1 MTTPTPPKILLV
13 DDEPDAEDL
22 FRQRFRR
29 KIKQGE
35 IEFFYAP
42 NGIAA
47 LDLLKNN
54 PDVDVVVTDINMPE
68 MDGLTL
74 LRKVKEQHLPA
85 RIIVMSAYGDMGN
98 IRAAMNSGAFD
109 FITKPVD
116 FTDLDLTLAK
126 TFEEVTLIKEGMS
139 AKTQLIGAEEARER
153 AEQSRKFKEQFLAN
167 MSHEI
172 RTPMNAVVGMTNLL
186 LKTDPST
193 QQLKYLKAIKQSADN
208 LIVIINDILD
218 LSKIEAGRLEFEAV
232 DFDLAEAIDGVANTI
247 MFKSDERGLYLNIN
261 IEEGIPPILVGDPVR
276 LNQILLNLASNAVK
290 FTEQG
295 GITINVT
302 KGETVNDKINIKFSV
317 VDTGIGIPADRLDAI
332 FESFS
337 QADSTTTRKFGG
349 TGLGLTISKQLVELQ
364 GGHIG
369 VSSIVGQGTT
379 FYFDLSFAPGNAQE
393 AHIGHQKPEG
403 FSAKNVRVLLAEDN
417 AFNQIVA
424 QDTLESMFEGITVV
438 VVENG
443 KLAVERLET
452 EHFDLVLMDLNMP
465 VMNGLEATRAIRKL
479 GSEKRNTLIM
489 AMTASATQEAIQEC
503 IDAGMNDYISKP
515 FVPDELE
522 EKITTLLVSIP
533 NSAVNNNSIPQDAP
547 KHSQPEEL
555 HILVVDD
562 NDFNQM
568 VAQDTLSTLFPHAK
582 IDEALNGKVA
592 CDKIAT
598 GNYSLILMDI
608 NMPVM
613 GGHEATVYIRTQMP
627 APKNATPI
635 MAMTANVEKFEVD
648 KCLESGM
655 NDYISKP
662 FDPDVLKDKIHRL
675 TSKTQ
680 PA

>member
-1 MTTPTPPKILLV
+1 MITTIPKILLV
-13 DDEPDAEDL
+13 DDELDAEDL

-29 KIKQGE
+29 KIRQGE
-35 IEFFYAP
+35 LEFFYAP
-42 NGIAA
+42 NGLVA
-47 LDLLKNN
+47 LELLSNN
-54 PDVDVVVTDINMPE
+54 PEIDVVVTDINMPE

-74 LRKVKEQHLPA
+74 LRKVKEQSLPA

-116 FTDLDLTLAK
+116 FNDLDLTLNK
-126 TFEEVTLIKEGMS
+126 TLEEVSLIKEGML
-139 AKTQLIGAEEARER
+139 AKNQLVGAEEARER

-218 LSKIEAGRLEFEAV
+218 ISKIEAGRLEFEAV
-232 DFDLAEAIDGVANTI
+232 DFSLAEAIDGVANTI
-247 MFKSDERGLYLNIN
+247 MFKSDEKGLYLNIN
-261 IEEGIPPILVGDPVR
+261 IEEGIPPVLIGDPVR

-290 FTEQG
+290 FTESG

-302 KGETVNDKINIKFSV
+302 QGETVNGKINIKFNV
-317 VDTGIGIPADRLDAI
+317 VDTGIGIPEDRLDAI

-379 FYFDLSFAPGNAQE
+379 FYFELAFAPGNAQE
-393 AHIGHQKPEG
+393 AHASHLKPEG
-403 FSAKNVRVLLAEDN
+403 FSGKGVKILLAEDN

-424 QDTLESMFEGITVV
+424 QDTLEGMFEGIKVD

-443 KLAVERLET
+443 KLAIEQLTR
-452 EHFDLVLMDLNMP
+452 EHYDLILMDLNMP
-465 VMNGLEATRAIRKL
+465 IMNGLEATRAIRKL
-479 GSEKRNTLIM
+479 DSDKKHTLIM

-522 EKITTLLVSIP
+522 EKITALLVS
-533 NSAVNNNSIPQDAP
+533 AAKNNKTEVAP
-547 KHSQPEEL
+547 KPAEQKEL

-582 IDEALNGKVA
+582 IDEALNGQIA
-592 CDKIAT
+592 CDKIAA

-613 GGHEATVYIRTQMP
+613 GGHEATQFIRNKMA

-662 FDPDVLKDKIHRL
+662 FDPEVLKEKIHKL
-675 TSKTQ
+675 TNIAQ
-680 PA
+680 LA

>member
-1 MTTPTPPKILLV
+1 MITAIPKILLV

-29 KIKQGE
+29 RIKQGE
-35 IEFFYAP
+35 LEFFYAP
-42 NGIAA
+42 NGLVA
-47 LDLLKNN
+47 LEILGNN
-54 PDVDVVVTDINMPE
+54 PEIDVVITDINMPE

-74 LRKVKEQHLPA
+74 LRKVKEQNLPA

-116 FTDLDLTLAK
+116 FNDLDLTLNK
-126 TFEEVTLIKEGMS
+126 TLEEVKLIKEGMS
-139 AKTQLIGAEEARER
+139 AKTQLVGAEEARER

-186 LKTDPST
+186 LKTDPT
-193 QQLKYLKAIKQSADN
+193 ALQMKYLKAIKQSADN

-218 LSKIEAGRLEFEAV
+218 ISKIEAGRLEFEAV
-232 DFDLAEAIDGVANTI
+232 DFSLAETIDGVANTV
-247 MFKSDERGLYLNIN
+247 MFKSDEKGLYLNIN
-261 IEEGIPPILVGDPVR
+261 IADGIPPVLVGDPVR

-290 FTEQG
+290 FTESG

-302 KGETVNDKINIKFSV
+302 QGAAQDGKVNIKFSV
-317 VDTGIGIPADRLDAI
+317 VDTGIGIPEDRLDAI

-349 TGLGLTISKQLVELQ
+349 TGLGLTICKQLVELQ
-364 GGHIG
+364 GGNIG
-369 VSSIVGQGTT
+369 VSSVVGQGTT
-379 FYFDLSFAPGNAQE
+379 FYFDLDFAPGNAQSATIE
-393 AHIGHQKPEG
+393 HQKHER
-403 FSAKNVRVLLAEDN
+403 FSGKGLKILLAEDN

-424 QDTLESMFEGITVV
+424 QDTLEGMFEGIVIDI
-438 VVENG
+438 VENG
-443 KLAVERLET
+443 KLAVERVAR
-452 EHFDLVLMDLNMP
+452 EHYDLVLMDLNMP
-465 VMNGLEATRAIRKL
+465 VLNGLDATRAIRKL
-479 GSEKRNTLIM
+479 DTEKKKTLVM

-515 FVPDELE
+515 FVPEELE
-522 EKITTLLVSIP
+522 EKITALLVSASNKTIP
-533 NSAVNNNSIPQDAP
+533 EAASKPSEP
-547 KHSQPEEL
+547 KNL

-568 VAQDTLSTLFPHAK
+568 VAQDTLSTLFPSAK
-582 IDEALNGKVA
+582 IDEALNGKIA
-592 CDKIAT
+592 CEKIAA
-598 GNYSLILMDI
+598 GNYSLVLMDI

-613 GGHEATVYIRTQMP
+613 GGHEATQYIRNQIP
-627 APKNATPI
+627 SPKNNIPI

-662 FDPDVLKDKIHRL
+662 FDPDVLKEKIHRL
-675 TSKTQ
+675 TNTTQ

>member
-1 MTTPTPPKILLV
+1 MTTTTPPKILLV
-13 DDEPDAEDL
+13 DDEPDAEEL

-29 KIKQGE
+29 KIRQGE
-35 IEFFYAP
+35 MEFFYAP
-42 NGIAA
+42 NGLAA
-47 LDLLKNN
+47 LEKLKET
-54 PDVDVVVTDINMPE
+54 PDIDVVITDINMPE

-74 LRKVKEQHLPA
+74 LRKVKEQNLPA

-116 FTDLDLTLAK
+116 FHDLELTLAK
-126 TFEEVTLIKEGMS
+126 TLEEVGLIKDGLN
-139 AKTQLIGAEEARER
+139 AKNQLVGAEEARER

-186 LKTDPST
+186 LKTDTTPL
-193 QQLKYLKAIKQSADN
+193 QLKYLKAIKQSADN

-232 DFDLAEAIDGVANTI
+232 DFSLANAIQGVVDTI
-247 MFKSDERGLYLNIN
+247 MFKTEEKGLYLKTN
-261 IEEGIPPILVGDPVR
+261 IEESLPSIVVGDPVR

-290 FTEQG
+290 FTEIG
-295 GITINVT
+295 GVTMNVSRGST
-302 KGETVNDKINIKFSV
+302 HNGKTNIKFSV
-317 VDTGIGIPADRLDAI
+317 TDTGIGIPEDRLDAI

-349 TGLGLTISKQLVELQ
+349 TGLGLTISKQLVEMQ

-369 VSSIVGQGTT
+369 VTSIVGTGTT
-379 FYFDLSFAPGNAQE
+379 FFFELPFAEGKLREELDNVTSKGTLSGNGI
-393 AHIGHQKPEG
+393 HI
-403 FSAKNVRVLLAEDN
+403 LLAEDN

-424 QDTLESMFEGITVV
+424 QDTLESMFPGISID

-443 KLAVERLET
+443 KQAIDKLQQRNYN
-452 EHFDLVLMDLNMP
+452 LVLMDLNMP
-465 VMNGLEATRAIRKL
+465 VMGGLEATRAIRLLDGPRK
-479 GSEKRNTLIM
+479 ETLIM

-503 IDAGMNDYISKP
+503 IEAGMNDYISKP
-515 FVPDELE
+515 FVPEELE
-522 EKITTLLVSIP
+522 AKITKLLSDTILNETEISFEP
-533 NSAVNNNSIPQDAP
+533 NEQ
-547 KHSQPEEL
+547 L

-568 VAQDTLSTLFPHAK
+568 VAQDTLNTLFPSAV
-582 IDEALNGKVA
+582 IDEALNGKIA
-592 CDKIAT
+592 CDKVAN
-598 GNYSLILMDI
+598 GNYDLVLMDI

-613 GGHEATVYIRTQMP
+613 SGHEATRYIRTELP
-627 APKNATPI
+627 ASCNNVPI

-662 FDPDVLKDKIHRL
+662 FDPDLLKQKIQKL
-675 TSKTQ
+675 TSK
-680 PA
+680 PEAA

>member
-1 MTTPTPPKILLV
+1 MITAIPKILLV

-29 KIKQGE
+29 RIKQGE
-35 IEFFYAP
+35 LEFFYAP
-42 NGIAA
+42 NGLVA
-47 LDLLKNN
+47 LELLGNN
-54 PDVDVVVTDINMPE
+54 PEIDVVITDINMPE

-74 LRKVKEQHLPA
+74 LRKVKEQNLPA

-116 FTDLDLTLAK
+116 FNDLDLTLNK
-126 TFEEVTLIKEGMS
+126 TLEEVKLIKEGMS
-139 AKTQLIGAEEARER
+139 AKTQLVGAEEARER

-186 LKTDPST
+186 LKTEPT
-193 QQLKYLKAIKQSADN
+193 ALQIKYLKAIKQSADN

-218 LSKIEAGRLEFEAV
+218 ISKIEAGRLEFESV
-232 DFDLAEAIDGVANTI
+232 DFALAETIDGVANTV
-247 MFKSDERGLYLNIN
+247 MFKSDEKGIYLKIN
-261 IEEGIPPILVGDPVR
+261 IAEGIPPVLVGDPVR

-290 FTEQG
+290 FTESG

-302 KGETVNDKINIKFSV
+302 QGTTQNGKVNIKFSV
-317 VDTGIGIPADRLDAI
+317 VDTGIGIPEDRLDAI

-349 TGLGLTISKQLVELQ
+349 TGLGLTICKQLVELQ

-369 VSSIVGQGTT
+369 VSSILGQGTT
-379 FYFDLSFAPGNAQE
+379 FYFDLDFAPGNAQSATIE
-393 AHIGHQKPEG
+393 HQKHER
-403 FSAKNVRVLLAEDN
+403 FSGKGLRILLAEDN

-424 QDTLESMFEGITVV
+424 QDTLEGMFEGIVIDI
-438 VVENG
+438 VENG
-443 KLAVERLET
+443 KLAVERVAK
-452 EHFDLVLMDLNMP
+452 EHYDLVLMDLNMP
-465 VMNGLEATRAIRKL
+465 ILNGLDATRAIRKL
-479 GSEKRNTLIM
+479 DTDKKNTLVM

-503 IDAGMNDYISKP
+503 IDSGMNDYISKP
-515 FVPDELE
+515 FVPEELE
-522 EKITTLLVSIP
+522 EKITALLI
-533 NSAVNNNSIPQDAP
+533 SATNKS
-547 KHSQPEEL
+547 KPEAALKSAESKDL

-568 VAQDTLSTLFPHAK
+568 VAQDTLSTLFPSAK
-582 IDEALNGKVA
+582 IDEALNGKIA
-592 CDKIAT
+592 CEKIAT
-598 GNYSLILMDI
+598 GNYSLVLMDI

-613 GGHEATVYIRTQMP
+613 GGHEATQFIRNQIP
-627 APKNATPI
+627 SPKNNIPI

-662 FDPDVLKDKIHRL
+662 FDPDVLKEKIHKL
-675 TSKTQ
+675 TNAIQ

>member
-1 MTTPTPPKILLV
+1 MITTTPKILLV
-13 DDEPDAEDL
+13 DDELDAEDL

-35 IEFFYAP
+35 LEFFYAP
-42 NGIAA
+42 NGLVA
-47 LDLLKNN
+47 LELLRNN
-54 PDVDVVVTDINMPE
+54 PEIDVVITDINMPE

-74 LRKVKEQHLPA
+74 LRKVKEQNLPA

-116 FTDLDLTLAK
+116 FNDLDLTLNK
-126 TFEEVTLIKEGMS
+126 TLEEVSLIKEGMS
-139 AKTQLIGAEEARER
+139 AKTQLVGAEEARER

-232 DFDLAEAIDGVANTI
+232 DFSLAEAIEGVANTI
-247 MFKSDERGLYLNIN
+247 TFKSDEKDLYLNIN
-261 IEEGIPPILVGDPVR
+261 IEPGLPPILVGDPVR

-290 FTEQG
+290 FTERG
-295 GITINVT
+295 GITINVAQ
-302 KGETVNDKINIKFSV
+302 GETVNGKINIKFSV
-317 VDTGIGIPADRLDAI
+317 VDTGIGIPEDRLDAI

-337 QADSTTTRKFGG
+337 QADSSTTRKFGG

-364 GGHIG
+364 GGRIG

-379 FYFDLSFAPGNAQE
+379 FYFELAFAPGDAQLE
-393 AHIGHQKPEG
+393 HASHKRAEG
-403 FSAKNVRVLLAEDN
+403 FSGKGVKILLAEDN

-424 QDTLESMFEGITVV
+424 QDTLESMFEGIKVDI
-438 VVENG
+438 VENG
-443 KLAVERLET
+443 KLAVDRVEKEAY
-452 EHFDLVLMDLNMP
+452 DLVLMDLNMP
-465 VMNGLEATRAIRKL
+465 IMNGLEAARAIRKL
-479 GSEKRNTLIM
+479 DSDKKYTLIM

-522 EKITTLLVSIP
+522 EKITALLVS
-533 NSAVNNNSIPQDAP
+533 AAENNKAEVAP
-547 KHSQPEEL
+547 KPAKQKEL

-568 VAQDTLSTLFPHAK
+568 VAQDTLSTLFPDAK
-582 IDEALNGKVA
+582 IDEALNGQIA
-592 CDKIAT
+592 CDKIAA

-613 GGHEATVYIRTQMP
+613 GGHEATQYIRTQMTS
-627 APKNATPI
+627 PKNATPI

-662 FDPDVLKDKIHRL
+662 FDPDVLKEKIHRL
-675 TSKTQ
+675 TNTTQ

>member
-1 MTTPTPPKILLV
+1 MTTVTPPKVLLV

-29 KIKQGE
+29 KIRQGE
-35 IEFFYAP
+35 VEFFYAP
-42 NGIAA
+42 NGLAA
-47 LDLLKNN
+47 LEQLKTT
-54 PDVDVVVTDINMPE
+54 PDIDVVITDINMPE

-74 LRKVKEQHLPA
+74 LRKVKEQNLPA

-116 FTDLDLTLAK
+116 FHDLELTLAK
-126 TFEEVTLIKEGMS
+126 TLEEVGLIKEGMH
-139 AKTQLIGAEEARER
+139 AKTRLVGAEEARER

-186 LKTDPST
+186 LKTDTTPV
-193 QQLKYLKAIKQSADN
+193 QLKYLKAIKQSADN

-232 DFDLAEAIDGVANTI
+232 DFSLANSIQGVVDTI
-247 MFKSDERGLYLNIN
+247 MFKTEEKGLYLKTN
-261 IEEGIPPILVGDPVR
+261 IEEGLPSIIVGDPVR

-290 FTEQG
+290 FTESG
-295 GITINVT
+295 GITMNVT
-302 KGETVNDKINIKFSV
+302 KGETKDGKTNIKFSV
-317 VDTGIGIPADRLDAI
+317 VDTGIGIPEDRLDAI

-349 TGLGLTISKQLVELQ
+349 TGLGLTISKQLVEMQ

-369 VSSIVGQGTT
+369 VSSIVGTGTT
-379 FYFDLSFAPGNAQE
+379 FYFELPFAEGKEQLDTGTKTTQGTFSGNG
-393 AHIGHQKPEG
+393 I
-403 FSAKNVRVLLAEDN
+403 SILLAEDN

-424 QDTLESMFEGITVV
+424 QDTLESMFPGITVD

-443 KLAVERLET
+443 KHAIEKLQQ
-452 EHFDLVLMDLNMP
+452 HSYNLVLMDLNMP
-465 VMNGLEATRAIRKL
+465 IMGGLEATRAIRLLNGPQKD
-479 GSEKRNTLIM
+479 TLIM

-503 IDAGMNDYISKP
+503 MDAGMNDYISKP
-515 FVPDELE
+515 FVPEELE
-522 EKITTLLVSIP
+522 AKITKLLSNTPRTEVEVNFEP
-533 NSAVNNNSIPQDAP
+533 NEQ
-547 KHSQPEEL
+547 L

-568 VAQDTLSTLFPHAK
+568 VAQDTLNTLFPTAK
-582 IDEALNGKVA
+582 IDEALNGKIA
-592 CDKIAT
+592 CDKVAN
-598 GNYSLILMDI
+598 GNYDLVLMDI

-613 GGHEATVYIRTQMP
+613 GGHEATRYIRAELPDTC
-627 APKNATPI
+627 KNVPI
-635 MAMTANVEKFEVD
+635 MAMTANVEKFEVE

-662 FDPDVLKDKIHRL
+662 FDPDVLKQKILQL
-675 TSKTQ
+675 TSKTE

>member
-1 MTTPTPPKILLV
+1 MTTQTPRKILLV

-22 FRQRFRR
+22 FKQRFRR
-29 KIKQGE
+29 KIRQGE
-35 IEFFYAP
+35 LELFYAN
-42 NGIAA
+42 NGLAA
-47 LDLLKNN
+47 LQLLSEQ
-54 PDVDVVVTDINMPE
+54 PDVDVVITDINMPE

-74 LRKVKEQHLPA
+74 LRKVKEQNLPV

-116 FTDLDLTLAK
+116 FHDLELTLNK
-126 TFEEVTLIKEGMS
+126 TLEEVQIIKEGRN
-139 AKTQLIGAEEARER
+139 AKYQLVNAEEARDR

-186 LKTDPST
+186 LKTELNP
-193 QQLKYLKAIKQSADN
+193 QQHKYLKAIKQSADN

-232 DFDLAEAIDGVANTI
+232 DFSLAEAIEGVANTI
-247 MFKSDERGLYLNIN
+247 MFKSDEKGLYLNTEIDEA
-261 IEEGIPPILVGDPVR
+261 IAPILKGDPVR
-276 LNQILLNLASNAVK
+276 LNQILLNLAGNAVK
-290 FTEQG
+290 FTESG
-295 GITINVT
+295 GITIKVT
-302 KGETVNDKINIKFSV
+302 LEGFDNDKAKIQFTV
-317 VDTGIGIPADRLDAI
+317 TDTGIGIPEDRLDAI

-337 QADSTTTRKFGG
+337 QADSSTTRKFGG

-369 VSSIVGQGTT
+369 VNSTVGVGTT
-379 FYFDLSFAPGNAQE
+379 FYFQLAFA
-393 AHIGHQKPEG
+393 IG
-403 FSAKNVRVLLAEDN
+403 SAKQETTTVAVDGFALKDLRILLAEDN

-424 QDTLESMFEGITVV
+424 QDTLETMFAGVRVDIA
-438 VVENG
+438 ENG
-443 KLAVERLET
+443 KLAVEKLQQA
-452 EHFDLVLMDLNMP
+452 HYHLVLMDINMP

-479 GSEKRNTLIM
+479 STEKKDTLVM

-503 IDAGMNDYISKP
+503 MEAGMNDYISKP
-515 FVPDELE
+515 FVP
-522 EKITTLLVSIP
+522 
-533 NSAVNNNSIPQDAP
+533 
-547 KHSQPEEL
+547 EEL
-555 HILVVDD
+555 QAKISALLSARFSATGETKKLDTAPPAPNTPLKILVVDD

-568 VAQDTLSTLFPHAK
+568 VAQDTLSVLFPDAK
-582 IDEALNGKVA
+582 LDEAFNGQQA
-592 CDKIAT
+592 IEKISK
-598 GNYSLILMDI
+598 GGYHIVLMDI

-613 GGHEATVYIRTQMP
+613 GGHEATRHIRSQL
-627 APKNATPI
+627 APPLNNVPI
-635 MAMTANVEKFEVD
+635 MAMTANVENIEVE

-662 FDPDVLKDKIHRL
+662 FDPEILKGKIQRL
-675 TSKTQ
+675 THKNQ

>member
-1 MTTPTPPKILLV
+1 MNTLPPAKVLLV

-22 FRQRFRR
+22 FKQRFRR
-29 KIKQGE
+29 KIRQGE
-35 IEFFYAP
+35 MELFYAP
-42 NGIAA
+42 NGVAA
-47 LDLLKNN
+47 LQMLSTNQDI
-54 PDVDVVVTDINMPE
+54 DVVITDINMPE

-74 LRKVKEQHLPA
+74 LRKVKERNLPA
-85 RIIVMSAYGDMGN
+85 RIIVMSAYGDMDN

-116 FTDLDLTLAK
+116 FHDLELTLAK
-126 TFEEVTLIKEGMS
+126 TLEEVSLIKDGMN
-139 AKTQLIGAEEARER
+139 AKTQLVGAEEARER

-186 LKTDPST
+186 LKTDTSP

-218 LSKIEAGRLEFEAV
+218 LSKIEAGRLEFESV
-232 DFDLAEAIDGVANTI
+232 DFSLSKTIEGVVDTI
-247 MFKSDERGLYLNIN
+247 QFKTDEKGLYLNTTIDDSLPA
-261 IEEGIPPILVGDPVR
+261 IIVGDPVR

-290 FTEQG
+290 FTETG
-295 GITINVT
+295 GITMNVE
-302 KGETVNDKINIKFSV
+302 KGETKEGLISIKFSV
-317 VDTGIGIPADRLDAI
+317 TDTGIGIPEDRLDAI

-369 VSSIVGQGTT
+369 VSSIVGEGTT
-379 FYFDLSFAPGNAQE
+379 FFFELPFSEGVSNDLSI
-393 AHIGHQKPEG
+393 AHEKRAS
-403 FSAKNVRVLLAEDN
+403 FSGKGIKILLAEDN

-424 QDTLESMFEGITVV
+424 QDTLESMFEGIVIDV
-438 VVENG
+438 AENG
-443 KLAVERLET
+443 QIALEKVKQ
-452 EHFDLVLMDLNMP
+452 ENYKLVLMDLNMP
-465 VMNGLEATRAIRKL
+465 IMSGLEATRAIRMLDEPK
-479 GSEKRNTLIM
+479 GKTLIM

-515 FVPDELE
+515 FVPEELE
-522 EKITTLLVSIP
+522 EKITNLIS
-533 NSAVNNNSIPQDAP
+533 DAP
-547 KHSQPEEL
+547 VDAEATAKIEPNEAL
-555 HILVVDD
+555 KILVVDD

-568 VAQDTLSTLFPHAK
+568 VAQDTLNTLFPSAK
-582 IDEALNGKVA
+582 IDEALNGKIA
-592 CDKIAT
+592 CDMVST
-598 GNYSLILMDI
+598 SHYDLVLMDI

-613 GGHEATVYIRTQMP
+613 SGHEATRYIRTQLP
-627 APKNATPI
+627 ADYNTVPI
-635 MAMTANVEKFEVD
+635 MAITANVENIEVE

-662 FDPDVLKDKIHRL
+662 FDPDVLKQKILRL
-675 TSKTQ
+675 TSKTE